1 MMVGPPGS
9 DIVQSE
15 EERMAGI
22 SRVISV
28 LLWLLLAMGCAI
40 TQLESESYV
49 DKSAPLK
56 TFQRILVMA
65 QISDYT
71 NRTQAEQAFV
81 ERLTHGS
88 TQVIA
93 SATLILPDRKYTEA
107 QINALIK
114 QYNIDAVLMITLTAE
129 YKQQIQTPGSP
140 NCTSAL
146 ASANAALLES
156 RECNIDN
163 FIDRPTVEFQFRF
176 YDVATNKTFW
186 EAASVTQGTN
196 LSGFPTLIRSLA
208 DTTVKR
214 MVRDGVVQ

>member
-1 MMVGPPGS
+1 M
-9 DIVQSE
+9 I
-15 EERMAGI
+15 GI

-28 LLWLLLAMGCAI
+28 LIWLVLAMGCAI

-49 DKSAPLK
+49 DKSAPPK

-65 QISDYT
+65 RISDYT

-107 QINALIK
+107 EINDLIR
-114 QYNIDAVLMITLTAE
+114 QYNIDAVLLIKLTAE
-129 YKQQIQTPGSP
+129 YQQRIQTPGSP
-140 NCTSAL
+140 NCTTAL

-163 FIDRPTVEFQFRF
+163 FIDRPTMEFDFRF
-176 YDVATNKTFW
+176 YDVATNKTIW
-186 EAASVTQGTN
+186 EAATVTQGTN

-214 MVRDGVVQ
+214 MLRDGVVQ